1 MSERSQSVAMIRRK
15 IEEKKSLKAG
25 GKTVAIVDST
35 PWKSKVQDAINAISE
50 HDTAFASMSFMDTAE
65 GEAML
70 KATERTVSQLVT
82 EYKELHLILCK
93 DDQKKIMTS
102 LVKSK
107 VKDLQQQEELTALLI
122 EQIPDLVD
130 SATDMLATDMLTNI
144 KGDIDKG
151 VAAMDAVV
159 ADAVHSVHE
168 TVELSLTE
176 AKEMIGKMLTDK
188 PAQAASGNA
197 KLLQFDEAGEVI
209 ALREVYKQLE
219 VQFVILADC
228 DERKVLMEKYQA
240 QNSSKDGLAAW
251 QKDPN
256 SAASTPKPTDTVKE
270 QLDHNKALITAANDT
285 VVKIITV
292 YSKDMKVSQAVA
304 SKQTALSNQDL
315 TKLKELKLS
324 DSEARMVSNGKKL
337 MRIIIGSMMKE
348 PLQFAAVLPALIAFL
363 RSNVAINRIQCLT
376 LVRMYNIHENDLWNE
391 RNEWGIAGEQTCERF
406 YDETQMLAAKLI
418 SAVSEDVKII
428 LKSVPFGN
436 EDSERGIIK
445 IMGEDTDG
453 CTMIEIWKFQQEW
466 LSEEQIEMHKMK
478 VLDVLVMF
486 YDQSRKL
493 SDVLSDAMRITQTGI
508 DFGAEVS
515 WSQTGAMWA
524 KAVAA
529 THAELETTISLNKLK
544 VCKDEEL
551 RSNCITLLP
560 TLLAD
565 LELIATEKQRMDQ
578 IPREV
583 DKKHNM
589 HLAEHQKRKGFT
601 PRFGGVVKPTGAP
614 VRDHDS
620 AVETQEQKLSD
631 MHYCCLINGCS
642 PNELIPQ
649 DMANFRAYKLSML
662 KKHPNSHPK
671 PMCTVHRKEHK
682 LGKKLFWKGGQPVK
696 PLNSTK
702 SFQQR
707 RHSANVVQKKQQP
720 AQQQAAN
727 PEPEPEPEA
736 AVSQENSELLALRER
751 DRIGRIQLAQ
761 YEWQIQQGASQMQMM
776 NQQLTL
782 QQNSL
787 QANGAQI
794 PGVNAPTV
802 GFNIPPPPPSI
813 ADSQVANFVARPQ
826 IERKQPMLNVDGNG
840 NVDWKRPVN
849 FGAAPE

>member
-1 MSERSQSVAMIRRK
+1 MSAARQSVAMIRRE
-15 IEEKKSLKAG
+15 IEKKKSLKAG
-25 GKTVAIVDST
+25 GKAAAAVDST
-35 PWKSKVQDAINAISE
+35 PWKSKVQIAINAISE
-50 HDTAFASMSFMDTAE
+50 HDIAFATMNFMDTAE
-65 GEAML
+65 GEEL
-70 KATERTVSQLVT
+70 RKATEGTVNQLVT
-82 EYKELHLILCK
+82 EYKESHLTLCK
-93 DDQKKIMTS
+93 DDQKKTMTS

-107 VKDLQQQEELTALLI
+107 VKDLQEREELTALLI

-130 SATDMLATDMLTNI
+130 SAGDRLAADLWNNV
-144 KGDIDKG
+144 KSEIDKG

-176 AKEMIGKMLTDK
+176 AKEMIVKVLTDK

-197 KLLQFDEAGEVI
+197 KLLQFDEAGEII

-219 VQFVILADC
+219 IQFVILADC
-228 DERKVLMEKYQA
+228 EERKVLMEKYQA
-240 QNSSKDGLAAW
+240 ENSSKDGLAAW
-251 QKDPN
+251 QTD
-256 SAASTPKPTDTVKE
+256 STTAASMPKPTNTVKE
-270 QLDHNKALITAANDT
+270 QLDHNAALITAANDT
-285 VVKIITV
+285 IVKIITV

-376 LVRMYNIHENDLWNE
+376 LVRVYNIQEKSLWNE
-391 RNEWGIAGEQTCERF
+391 HNEWGIAGDQTCERF
-406 YDETQMLAAKLI
+406 YEETQMLAAKLI
-418 SAVSEDVKII
+418 SAVGEDVKVI

-445 IMGEDTDG
+445 IQGEDTDG
-453 CTMIEIWKFQQEW
+453 CTLVEIWKFQQEW

-486 YDQSRKL
+486 YDQNRKL
-493 SDVLSDAMRITQTGI
+493 SDVLSEAMRITQTGI
-508 DFGAEVS
+508 DFGAEVP

-529 THAELETTISLNKLK
+529 THAELETTISLQKLK

-551 RSNCITLLP
+551 RSDCITLLP

-565 LELIATEKQRMDQ
+565 IELIATEKQRMDQ

-601 PRFGGVVKPTGAP
+601 PRFGGGIKPTGAP

-620 AVETQEQKLSD
+620 AVETQEQKLCD
-631 MHYCCLINGCS
+631 MHYCCLVKGCS
-642 PNELIPQ
+642 PKELNPK
-649 DMANFRAYKLSML
+649 DMADFRAYKFNMLS
-662 KKHPNSHPK
+662 KHPNSHPK
-671 PMCTVHRKEHK
+671 PMCGVHRKEHK
-682 LGKKLFWKGGQPVK
+682 SGKSLVWKNGQPVK
-696 PLNSTK
+696 PLTSTK
-702 SFQQR
+702 NQQ
-707 RHSANVVQKKQQP
+707 RHSANVIQQQQP

-736 AVSQENSELLALRER
+736 EVSHENSELQTLRER
-751 DRIGRIQLAQ
+751 DRVGQMQYQHWAQ
-761 YEWQIQQGASQMQMM
+761 QMQQNASQMQMM
-776 NQQLTL
+776 NRQLML

-787 QANGAQI
+787 QANGVQI
-794 PGVNAPTV
+794 PGVNAPTM
-802 GFNIPPPPPSI
+802 GFNIPPPPPST

-826 IERKQPMLNVDGNG
+826 AERTQPMLNLDSKG
-840 NVDWKRPVN
+840 NVDWERPVN
-849 FGAAPE
+849 FGSAPE